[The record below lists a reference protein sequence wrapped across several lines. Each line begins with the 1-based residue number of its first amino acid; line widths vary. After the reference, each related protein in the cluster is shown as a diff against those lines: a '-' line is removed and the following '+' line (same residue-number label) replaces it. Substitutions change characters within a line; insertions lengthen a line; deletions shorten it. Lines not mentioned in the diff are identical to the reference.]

1 MGGRH
6 HCKLFWVFLVGT
18 FLWTKIVGSV
28 GNKICKL
35 LHVKRLNLIHM
46 FLDSMRGLGV
56 VKSEGV
62 DVTFD
67 SLSLLI
73 NY

>member
-1 MGGRH
+1 MAAII
-6 HCKLFWVFLVGT
+6 VNFLVGKS
-18 FLWTKIVGSV
+18 LWTQIVGSV
-28 GNKICKL
+28 RNKIGKL
-35 LHVKRLNLIHM
+35 LHVKRLNCIHM

-62 DVTFD
+62 DGIMFD